1 MTKEQRERL
10 HDHHASEA
18 LEWDEYA
25 SGASAYSSRE
35 DSRKMAAMHRAALE
49 LLTDRAEADR
59 VLGARVRAA
68 IQNPDF
74 VMNECW
80 DQRDADPV
88 FDAIAAVFREEG
100 ER

>member
-25 SGASAYSSRE
+25 DAPDAYSSRE

-49 LLTDRAEADR
+49 LLTDRAEADL
-59 VLGARVRAA
+59 VLGARVRRIVELANA
-68 IQNPDF
+68 
-74 VMNECW
+74 E
-80 DQRDADPV
+80 QRPCDDEV
-88 FDAIAAVFREEG
+88 LDAIASALREEG
-100 ER
+100 R